1 MSHATQV
8 KDNFTVTVD
17 LSCVVMVR
25 PFSHASCSSITS
37 GVKYELID
45 NLGSEGPRIIPTFQ
59 VYSVPLLEDF
69 E

>member
-8 KDNFTVTVD
+8 KANFTVTVD
-17 LSCVVMVR
+17 LSCVVMAR

-45 NLGSEGPRIIPTFQ
+45 YLGSEGPGIIPTSIMF
-59 VYSVPLLEDF
+59 SGL
-69 E
+69 